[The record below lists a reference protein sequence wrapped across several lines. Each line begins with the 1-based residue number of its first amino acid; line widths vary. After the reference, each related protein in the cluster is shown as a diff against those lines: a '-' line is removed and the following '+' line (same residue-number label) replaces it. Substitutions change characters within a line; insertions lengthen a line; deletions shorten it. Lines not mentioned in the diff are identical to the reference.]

1 MIDRCG
7 RFGRVS
13 LLFLTVVPLLW
24 MLLACTQQSQP
35 TGKPTGQATG
45 MPTREPTGPLLQI
58 VGIEIHNALPYT
70 IQDVTILI
78 PESGDFVSCGQVL
91 PDSSCSTSF
100 PVRDYRETAAQ
111 LNWKEQGEPR
121 QTAPF
126 ILEAPETASEG
137 QQAYIRV
144 EVFSKGQA
152 GAKLLLLEEQIP

>member
-1 MIDRCG
+1 MISRYG
-7 RFGRVS
+7 HFGQVSRRFLVIA
-13 LLFLTVVPLLW
+13 PLLL
-24 MLLACTQQSQP
+24 MLLACTSQSQP
-35 TGKPTGQATG
+35 TGQASGQPAG
-45 MPTREPTGPLLQI
+45 KPTREPMGPLLQI

-91 PDSSCSTSF
+91 PVSSCSTSF
-100 PVRDYRETAAQ
+100 PVRDYRETAVQ
-111 LNWKEQGEPR
+111 LNWKEQGEPH

-126 ILEAPETASEG
+126 LLEAPSSAGEG

-152 GAKLLLLEEQIP
+152 GAKLQLLEEQTP